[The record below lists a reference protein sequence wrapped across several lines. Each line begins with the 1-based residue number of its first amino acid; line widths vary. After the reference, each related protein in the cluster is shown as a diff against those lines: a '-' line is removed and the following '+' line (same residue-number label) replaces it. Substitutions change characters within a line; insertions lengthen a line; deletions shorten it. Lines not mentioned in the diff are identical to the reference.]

1 MNVPLL
7 ATDDG
12 ELADRD
18 AFRREVLAGLGGSRR
33 AIPAKYLYDARG
45 SALFD
50 AICEQPEYYP
60 TRTEAAILRRHAGEI
75 SDLAGAGCA
84 LVEFGSGSSV
94 KTRLLLDAMQD
105 LHAYV
110 PIDISRR
117 HLDSTAQRLREDYPG
132 LRVDP
137 VTGDYMALDALPPT
151 IEGARRIGFFPGS
164 TIGNLRPEEA
174 VAFLRRARRL
184 LRADGALVLGV
195 DLKKDTQR
203 LHAAYNDAAGI
214 TAQFT
219 LNLLRR
225 MNRELEA
232 NFDLSAFAHE
242 AFYDEPAGRIEIYFR
257 SLRNQTVMVAGRR
270 YTFIEGERV
279 HTEYS
284 YKYADADI
292 AELAR
297 LGGFSIAHIWTDPAR
312 LFAVAFLTQA
322 QNEKARP

>member
-7 ATDDG
+7 ATG

-18 AFRREVLAGLGGSRR
+18 AFRRDVLAGLGGSPR

-60 TRTEAAILRRHAGEI
+60 THTEAAILRECAGEI
-75 SDLAGAGCA
+75 ARLAGPGCA
-84 LVEFGSGSSV
+84 LVEYGSGSSV
-94 KTRLLLDAMQD
+94 KTRLLLEALPD

-110 PIDISRR
+110 PIDISRQ
-117 HLDSTAQRLREDYPG
+117 HLDATVRRLRDDFPW

-137 VTGDYMALDALPPT
+137 VPADYMALDSLPPA
-151 IEGARRIGFFPGS
+151 INGARRLGFFPGS
-164 TIGNLRPEEA
+164 TIGNLTPEEA
-174 VAFLRRARRL
+174 VLFLRRARHL
-184 LRADGALVLGV
+184 LRADGALIMGV
-195 DLKKDTQR
+195 DLKKDPRR
-203 LHAAYNDAAGI
+203 LHDAYNDGAGV
-214 TAQFT
+214 TAHFT

-232 NFDLSAFAHE
+232 SFDLSAYAHE
-242 AFYDEPAGRIEIYFR
+242 AFYNEMAGRIEIYIR
-257 SLRNQTVMVAGRR
+257 SLRGQTVTVAGRR
-270 YTFIEGERV
+270 FTFFEGERV

-284 YKYADADI
+284 YKYDDAGI

-297 LGGFSIAHIWTDPAR
+297 RGGFSIARSWSDPAR
-312 LFAVAFLTQA
+312 LFAVVFL
-322 QNEKARP
+322 K

>member
-7 ATDDG
+7 AIDNR

-18 AFRREVLAGLGGSRR
+18 DFRRDVLEGLGRQPR

-50 AICEQPEYYP
+50 AICEVPEYYP
-60 TRTEAAILRRHAGEI
+60 TRTETAILRGCAGEI
-75 SDLAGAGCA
+75 ARLSGPGSA
-84 LVEFGSGSSV
+84 LVEYGSGSSV
-94 KTRLLLDAMQD
+94 KTRLLLDAMAD

-110 PIDISRR
+110 PIDISRQ
-117 HLDSTAQRLREDYPG
+117 HLDATANRLREDYPR

-137 VTGDYMALDALPPT
+137 VSGDYMALDSLPPA
-151 IEGARRIGFFPGS
+151 INGARRIGFFPGS
-164 TIGNLRPEEA
+164 TIGNLTPEEA
-174 VAFLRRARRL
+174 ILFLRRARRL

-195 DLKKDTQR
+195 DLKKDPQQ
-203 LHAAYNDAAGI
+203 LHDAYNDAAGV

-225 MNRELEA
+225 MNRELDA
-232 NFDLSAFAHE
+232 NFDLSAFAHD
-242 AFYDEPAGRIEIYFR
+242 AFYNEAAGRIEIYVR
-257 SLRNQTVMVAGRR
+257 SLKDQTVTVMGRR
-270 YTFIEGERV
+270 FVFAEGERV

-284 YKYADADI
+284 YKYDEAGI

-297 LGGFSIAHIWTDPAR
+297 RGGFSIAHTWTDPAQ
-312 LFAVAFLTQA
+312 LFAVAFLT
-322 QNEKARP
+322 